1 MLTERIRDPYTL
13 CSYVTK
19 RKRRTKKNSSYS
31 EFKEINSSVPE
42 GFTTCM
48 CDLFCEVEDLL
59 ITNYAG
65 VSTPFA
71 LSSELQVILTTLK
84 MNAVESVNG
93 SKMAEI

>member
-42 GFTTCM
+42 GSTTCM
-48 CDLFCEVEDLL
+48 CDLFYEAEDLL
-59 ITNYAG
+59 IANYAG

-71 LSSELQVILTTLK
+71 LSSELQVTLATLK
-84 MNAVESVNG
+84 MNAVEWVNG